1 MKKYAFGADI
11 GGTTVKLGL
20 FTTEG
25 ELLEKWEITTRTGEE
40 FDILQDVADSC
51 RGMME
56 QKKTRQGGI
65 CRHRH
70 RCARPGER

>member
-56 QKKTRQGGI
+56 QKKLGKEESSL
-65 CRHRH
+65 
-70 RCARPGER
+70 AEK